1 MTYQLKELH
10 ELLADDFY
18 EFGSSGS
25 IIMKNTVINAV
36 GNNANTDESIL
47 FLVTDFAIKL
57 LAPDMLL
64 ATCKTE
70 RYGDRKRTLRSWI
83 WKIKNG
89 N

>member
-1 MTYQLKELH
+1 MLGILMPRGSP
-10 ELLADDFY
+10 DDFY